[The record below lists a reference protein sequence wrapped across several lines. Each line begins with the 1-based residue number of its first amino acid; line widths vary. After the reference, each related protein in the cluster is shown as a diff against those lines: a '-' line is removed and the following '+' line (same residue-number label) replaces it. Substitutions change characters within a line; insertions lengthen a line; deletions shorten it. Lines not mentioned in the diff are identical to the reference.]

1 MLTRSHGKA
10 RSCATCT
17 WNNVVLCVTL
27 GIAQSGVCF
36 LALDG
41 VPTFLSYPRRTQAKH
56 LAVESTYHVLR
67 LAVDLILS
75 HLSVAGMAS
84 LVELEFAAVN
94 HADALSNRL
103 QDQLESDVR
112 TLEEIW
118 KKLEPLP
125 TPPLSPERGRVSP
138 RAQEDEDYECYE
150 SDGVPEDPLLGELLQ
165 CEKLLAYEEEYLSG
179 DSQNVQPD
187 FQASL
192 IIQDC
197 LLSDSKTYE
206 PRSSLSSTSGSS
218 SSSGVYT
225 PSPSPP
231 PLPTCP
237 HNSDEISD
245 PPSTDCISPTAVFPA
260 FVPSKPEKLVESA
273 SRKERPQR
281 RATTSCI
288 NTRVQPQAMASE
300 SGERKADCGAVDR

>member
-1 MLTRSHGKA
+1 
-10 RSCATCT
+10 
-17 WNNVVLCVTL
+17 
-27 GIAQSGVCF
+27 
-36 LALDG
+36 
-41 VPTFLSYPRRTQAKH
+41 
-56 LAVESTYHVLR
+56 
-67 LAVDLILS
+67 
-75 HLSVAGMAS
+75 MAS
-84 LVELEFAAVN
+84 LVEFEFAAVN

-245 PPSTDCISPTAVFPA
+245 PPSTDCISPTAVFPS

>member
-1 MLTRSHGKA
+1 
-10 RSCATCT
+10 
-17 WNNVVLCVTL
+17 
-27 GIAQSGVCF
+27 
-36 LALDG
+36 
-41 VPTFLSYPRRTQAKH
+41 
-56 LAVESTYHVLR
+56 
-67 LAVDLILS
+67 
-75 HLSVAGMAS
+75 MAS

-103 QDQLESDVR
+103 QDQLETDVR

-125 TPPLSPERGRVSP
+125 TPPLSPERGSASP
-138 RAQEDEDYECYE
+138 CAEEDEEYE

-179 DSQNVQPD
+179 DSQNAQPD

-206 PRSSLSSTSGSS
+206 PRSSLSSTSGV

-231 PLPTCP
+231 PPPTCP
-237 HNSDEISD
+237 QSSDEISD
-245 PPSTDCISPTAVFPA
+245 PPGTDCISPTAVFPA
-260 FVPSKPEKLVESA
+260 LVPSKPEKLVENL

-281 RATTSCI
+281 RATTSCS

-300 SGERKADCGAVDR
+300 SGESEADCGTID